1 MSSQLSVSNAFAGRP
16 EFVRSSREAE
26 LQAENDALVRMALA
40 ARNGQLLAE
49 EALRRQTQALA
60 LAAHELRSPLMPIRT
75 VASLLEHVVDLDQ
88 LPRMGAVV
96 ARQVAHLARLVDD
109 LLDASRVATG
119 KLHLRR
125 GRADL
130 LDVIDQAIDTCRPA
144 IDARRQHFVIDVPG
158 QAAALEGDAVR
169 LVQVFTNLL
178 QNASKYTPAG
188 GGLVL
193 TCCVLE
199 ACAGRAPTAVVT
211 ISDNGIGISAE
222 TLPLVFEP
230 FVQDAHAVGFSKDG
244 MGIGLTLVREIVL
257 AHAGRVTAES
267 PGAGMGSR
275 FTVTLP
281 LA

>member
-1 MSSQLSVSNAFAGRP
+1 MSSQLSVANAFAGHP
-16 EFVRSSREAE
+16 EFFRSSREEE
-26 LQAENDALVRMALA
+26 LQADNDALVLATLA
-40 ARNGQLLAE
+40 ACNGQLLAE

-60 LAAHELRSPLMPIRT
+60 QAAHELRSPLMPICT
-75 VASLLEHVVDLDQ
+75 VASLLAYGVNLDE

-96 ARQVAHLARLVDD
+96 ARQVEHLSRLIDD
-109 LLDASRVATG
+109 LRDASRVGTG
-119 KLHLRR
+119 KLHLHR
-125 GRADL
+125 GRVEL
-130 LDVIDQAIDTCRPA
+130 HDVLDQAIDTCRPA
-144 IDARRQHFVIDVPG
+144 IDARRQHFVTDVPG
-158 QAAALEGDAVR
+158 AAIALEGDAVR

-193 TCCVLE
+193 TCVLE
-199 ACAGRAPTAVVT
+199 ASTGRAPTAVVT

-230 FVQDAHAVGFSKDG
+230 FVQDAHAVGFSKGG

-257 AHAGRVTAES
+257 AHAGSVTAES

>member
-1 MSSQLSVSNAFAGRP
+1 MPSQLGVSDAFPGHP
-16 EFVRSSREAE
+16 EFFRPVREEE
-26 LQAENDALVRMALA
+26 LQADNDALMLAALA

-75 VASLLEHVVDLDQ
+75 VASFLEHVVNLDE

-96 ARQVAHLARLVDD
+96 ARQVAHLSRLVDD

-125 GRADL
+125 GRVEL
-130 LDVIDQAIDTCRPA
+130 LDVLDQAIETCRPV
-144 IDARRQHFVIDVPG
+144 ITARRQRFVTDVPR
-158 QAAALEGDAVR
+158 QSIALEGDAVR

-178 QNASKYTPAG
+178 HNASKYTPTG

-193 TCCVLE
+193 TCVLE
-199 ACAGRAPTAVVT
+199 ARAGRARAAIIT

-230 FVQDAHAVGFSKDG
+230 FVQDAHAVGFSKEG
-244 MGIGLTLVREIVL
+244 LGIGLTLVRELVQ
-257 AHAGRVTAES
+257 AHAGSVTAES
-267 PGAGMGSR
+267 AGTDMGSR

>member
-1 MSSQLSVSNAFAGRP
+1 MSSQLSVSDAFAGRS
-16 EFVRSSREAE
+16 EFFRSSREEE
-26 LQAENDALVRMALA
+26 LQAENDALALLA
-40 ARNGQLLAE
+40 ARNGQRLAE

-75 VASLLEHVVDLDQ
+75 VASLLEQGGDLDE

-125 GRADL
+125 GRVEL
-130 LDVIDQAIDTCRPA
+130 LDVLDQAVDTCRPA
-144 IDARRQHFVIDVPG
+144 IDARRQRFVIDVPG
-158 QAAALEGDAVR
+158 QAIALEGDAVR

-193 TCCVLE
+193 TCVLA

-211 ISDNGIGISAE
+211 ISDNGIGISAA
-222 TLPLVFEP
+222 TLPLIFEP

-244 MGIGLTLVREIVL
+244 LGIGLTLVREIVR
-257 AHAGRVTAES
+257 AHAGSVTAES

-281 LA
+281 LD